1 MCERMG
7 LDQFL
12 VPSTALDPS
21 SSTPAA
27 MAQQLKLEMLPVA
40 RLGLWRSKRLLN
52 LNLSDL
58 LKRNPL
64 QSTVMIKIHTRR

>member
-1 MCERMG
+1 MCEGMG
-7 LDQFL
+7 LDHFL

-27 MAQQLKLEMLPVA
+27 VAQQLKLEMLPVA
-40 RLGLWRSKRLLN
+40 RLGFWRSKRLLN

-58 LKRNPL
+58 LKRKPL
-64 QSTVMIKIHTRR
+64 QSTVRIEIHTRR